1 MIEVVVLQSGPLPS
15 RSAAAMK
22 RTWSATVF
30 VWAVRDK
37 DQRFPCRTLHCNK
50 IINLLVLFNVGADKR
65 KC

>member
-1 MIEVVVLQSGPLPS
+1 
-15 RSAAAMK
+15 MK